1 MIASSS
7 NFQRPYYLIIAL
19 FLAGLG
25 VRLFLCDLSTRWGYF
40 QDHFDNIGMGI
51 TAREHG
57 LFSIYSVPVED
68 NPVVQGRV
76 YQSDTGDYYGLDIQ
90 VPRVAN
96 YPPLGVSLFWLQ
108 TELLSIVQPKPY
120 ANIYLSRVIM
130 SSAAILAE
138 IILVFG
144 VFFVARHLFGRKT
157 ALITSAVCW
166 LFPPLA
172 LNSCFFGQT
181 DAWPLAAGVFA
192 LYFMINNRWG
202 FAGLAIGI
210 AAMLKPQGVLFIPS
224 ALFAALV
231 IPCSQETLSMNSVL
245 KRLASMGLSA
255 LATIL
260 LISLPWT
267 MTDGLAWLREA
278 FMHNVDKYPYTTA
291 RALNFWYL
299 DLLHL
304 DAVPSFTDLDASAK
318 IFGLSKNSVGILA
331 SLTMVGLLAAVCRR
345 LFRKDPG
352 VAVVAFTGFYLWTLF
367 MMLTQ
372 VHDRYI
378 VYCMPF
384 VLIASLKYYRLL
396 PSVLLLALVG
406 IAEHT
411 WEVWLPG
418 PEAGTFRKEIVE
430 AYHQDFTAQYERQIR
445 QNNALLKTGPPS
457 FDESVSIYRSGY
469 EQARQRYRPREY
481 VATTLSIL
489 AYAIALAGLFT
500 VRPGLVD
507 HEGDLHETS
516 S

>member
-1 MIASSS
+1 MRASSS

-40 QDHFDNIGMGI
+40 QDHFDFIGMGI

-57 LFSIYSVPVED
+57 LFSIYTVPVED
-68 NPVVQGRV
+68 NPVVHGRI
-76 YQSDTGDYYGLDIQ
+76 YQSDKGEYYGLDYP
-90 VPRVAN
+90 VPLVAN
-96 YPPLGVSLFWLQ
+96 YPPLGAGLFWIQ

-120 ANIYLSRVIM
+120 ANTYLSRVIM
-130 SSAAILAE
+130 SSTAILAE

-157 ALITSAVCW
+157 ALIAGAVCW

-172 LNSCFFGQT
+172 LNSSFFGQT

-192 LYFMINNRWG
+192 LYFMLNNRWG
-202 FAGLAIGI
+202 SAGFAIGI
-210 AAMLKPQGVLFIPS
+210 ACMLKPQGILFIPA
-224 ALFAALV
+224 ALFAVLV
-231 IPCSQETLSMNSVL
+231 IPCSQERLSMISVL
-245 KRLASMGLSA
+245 KRLTSVGLSA
-255 LATIL
+255 LATL
-260 LISLPWT
+260 SLIALPWT

-278 FMHNVDKYPYTTA
+278 FLHNVDKYPFTTA

-304 DAVPSFTDLDASAK
+304 DAAPSFTDVDAGAK
-318 IFGLSKNSVGILA
+318 ILGLSKNSWGALA
-331 SLTMVGLLAAVCRR
+331 SLTMVGLLAAACRR
-345 LFRKDPG
+345 LFRNAPT

-367 MMLTQ
+367 IMLTQ

-384 VLIASLKYYRLL
+384 ILIAALKYYRLL
-396 PSVLLLALVG
+396 PALLLLALVG

-418 PEAGTFRKEIVE
+418 PAAGTFKKEIVE
-430 AYHQDFTAQYERQIR
+430 MYHQDFIAQYERQQHSDR
-445 QNNALLKTGPPS
+445 PFKTGPPS
-457 FDESVSIYRSGY
+457 FDQSVSIYRSGY
-469 EQARQRYRPREY
+469 EEARHIYRPREY
-481 VATTLSIL
+481 IATILSIL
-489 AYAIALAGLFT
+489 AYTIALAGLFT

-507 HEGDLHETS
+507 HEGNLHKTS